1 MYWDQLSYVTCLDTF
16 FFIKNLK
23 YLKCGTQSKLL
34 KLALKCNIFISRN
47 HCLLYIDN
55 NLENIIIYLEYLK
68 KKVLVFFL
76 SFLAYYT
83 KCDNR
88 NTK

>member
-55 NLENIIIYLEYLK
+55 NLENIIIYLEYFK
-68 KKVLVFFL
+68 KKVLVFFFIIFGL
-76 SFLAYYT
+76 LY
-83 KCDNR
+83 KVW
-88 NTK
+88 